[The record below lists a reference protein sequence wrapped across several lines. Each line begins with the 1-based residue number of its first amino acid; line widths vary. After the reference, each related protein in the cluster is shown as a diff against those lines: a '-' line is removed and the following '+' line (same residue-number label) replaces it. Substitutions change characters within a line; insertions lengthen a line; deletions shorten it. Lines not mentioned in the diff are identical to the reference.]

1 MKTVNYIVAMLAG
14 VAALSCVKEA
24 GKELPAP
31 QEEGLVTIKAALPES
46 ADPEVKAGA
55 HVGFSWYWGEGDK
68 IAVTGAED
76 TQVYNIKEGF
86 TPKYAE
92 FVGRP
97 VKGDSFTIAYP
108 ENAATAEWVGQ
119 TQVGNNSYAHLK
131 YAAQLSEVDDYLSFA
146 FQPEWAAEH
155 NGTIKQTGV
164 MKMVIALPDTV
175 TAVNNISI
183 AAEDAIFFKGNGD
196 AMVKKLEVAVTDGV
210 PAADHS
216 FTAWI
221 TTSWNDVTVPA
232 GTTFTVSVKT
242 KGEVIEKDITFTQ
255 ESVLKGGVVNNF
267 VVDATG
273 WIISTNRYA
282 SGKGTADKP
291 WVIMTPEQMV
301 YMSEDL
307 VAGECRYFKLGADID
322 MTGIDWVQMNP
333 VSPFDK
339 KIDFNGA
346 GYTIS
351 NLSCTNTEKDY
362 TSFFGVLYGKCYDV
376 NFVNATVVTAKKG
389 AGILG
394 GYGGTADKPCEV
406 TNVHVQG
413 TITSTAGNSVG
424 GFFGTA
430 RECTI
435 TRCSADVVI
444 KAAGQQVGGM
454 IGTDNGLGVSITDS
468 WTSGS
473 LVSDSS
479 ICGGIAG
486 DIIATGSSIKN
497 CFSTMSVTTQY
508 LFGGIVGR
516 AVAGQKAN
524 ASNCNGKDPQNHVE
538 YCIAWN
544 TELKSNNADTS
555 EHYSSGTVIGA
566 TAVKNYLVGCVRKP
580 DINFVDCAGN
590 ADTGNYLPF
599 DQEDSDPDHPM
610 TKGAGTY
617 AFAYHGKAAG
627 ATETLS
633 QVAQRIGWSADVWDF
648 SGDTPKLK

>member
-31 QEEGLVTIKAALPES
+31 QEEGLVTIKAVLPED
-46 ADPEVKAGA
+46 ATKAGA

-68 IAVTGAED
+68 IVVTGAED

-131 YAAQLSEVDDYLSFA
+131 YAAQLSEVDEYLSFA

-196 AMVKKLEVAVTDGV
+196 AKVKKLEVAVTDGA

-346 GYTIS
+346 GYIIS

-376 NFVNATVVTAKKG
+376 NFVNATVVTSKKG

-413 TITSTAGNSVG
+413 TITSSGGNSVG

-444 KAAGQQVGGM
+444 NAAGQQVGGI

-486 DIIATGSSIKN
+486 DIVATGSSIKN

-590 ADTGNYLPF
+590 AGTGNYLPF

-617 AFAYHGKAAG
+617 AFSYHGKAAG

-633 QVAQRIGWSADVWDF
+633 QVAQRIGWSADIWDF
-648 SGDTPKLK
+648 SGDTPNLK

>member
-31 QEEGLVTIKAALPES
+31 QEEGLVTIKAALPED
-46 ADPEVKAGA
+46 ATKAGA

-68 IAVTGAED
+68 IVVTGAED

-131 YAAQLSEVDDYLSFA
+131 YAAQLSEVDEYLSFA

-196 AMVKKLEVAVTDGV
+196 AKVKKLEVAVTDGA

-346 GYTIS
+346 GYIIS

-376 NFVNATVVTAKKG
+376 NFVNATVVTSKKG

-413 TITSTAGNSVG
+413 TITSSGGNSVG

-444 KAAGQQVGGM
+444 NAAGQQVGGM

-486 DIIATGSSIKN
+486 DIVATGSSIKN

-590 ADTGNYLPF
+590 AGTGNYLPF

-617 AFAYHGKAAG
+617 AFSYHGKAAG

-633 QVAQRIGWSADVWDF
+633 QVAQRIGWSADIWDF
-648 SGDTPKLK
+648 SGDTPNLK

>member
-1 MKTVNYIVAMLAG
+1 MKTIKYIVAMLAG

-24 GKELPAP
+24 GKDLPAP
-31 QEEGLVTIKAALPES
+31 EADGLITIKAGLPE
-46 ADPEVKAGA
+46 DVLTKAGA

-76 TQVYNIKEGF
+76 TQIYKIKEGF

-97 VKGDSFTIAYP
+97 VKGDSFTISFP
-108 ENAATAEWVGQ
+108 DNAATADWTGQ
-119 TQVGNNSYAHLK
+119 TQAGNDSYAHLK
-131 YAAQLSEVDDYLSFA
+131 YAAQLSDVDEYLSFA
-146 FQPEWAAEH
+146 FKPEWAAEH

-175 TAVNNISI
+175 TAVNNVSI

-196 AMVKKLEVAVTDGV
+196 AMVKKLDVAVTGGV

-216 FTAWI
+216 FTAWF

-232 GTTFTVSVKT
+232 GTTLTVSVKT
-242 KGEVIEKDITFTQ
+242 KGETIEKDITFA
-255 ESVLKGGVVNNF
+255 EEAVLMGGKVNNF
-267 VVDATG
+267 IVDATG
-273 WIISTNRYA
+273 WAIPTNRYA
-282 SGKGTADKP
+282 SGKGTAEKP
-291 WVIMTPEQMV
+291 WVIVTPEQML
-301 YMSEDL
+301 YMAEDL

-333 VSPFDK
+333 VGPYDK
-339 KIDFNGA
+339 QIDFNGA

-351 NLSCTNTEKDY
+351 NLSCSNTEKDY

-376 NFVNATVVTAKKG
+376 NFVNAKIVTSKKG

-394 GYGGTADKPCEV
+394 GYGGTTDKPCEV

-413 TITSTAGNSVG
+413 TIDSEAGNCVGGLFGTGREATISQCSANVVINCAGQMVGGIIGADAGLGVTITNCWSAGSITSTASIVG
-424 GFFGTA
+424 G
-430 RECTI
+430 I
-435 TRCSADVVI
+435 
-444 KAAGQQVGGM
+444 VG
-454 IGTDNGLGVSITDS
+454 DLVAE
-468 WTSGS
+468 GS
-473 LVSDSS
+473 TV
-479 ICGGIAG
+479 
-486 DIIATGSSIKN
+486 KN
-497 CFSTMSVTTQY
+497 CFSTASITTQY
-508 LFGGIVGR
+508 LFGGIIGR
-516 AVAGQKAN
+516 AVAGQKSN
-524 ASNCNGKDPQNHVE
+524 AANCNGKDPKNHIE

-544 TELKSNNADTS
+544 PELKSSNTDTS

-566 TAVKNYLVGCVRKP
+566 TAVKNFLVGCVRKA
-580 DINFVDCAGN
+580 DINFVDCPGN
-590 ADTGNYLPF
+590 AAKGADYAPF
-599 DQEDSDPDHPM
+599 DQDDSNPDTPM
-610 TKGAGTY
+610 VKGAGQY

-633 QVAQRIGWSADVWDF
+633 QVAQRIGWSAEVWDF

>member
-31 QEEGLVTIKAALPES
+31 QEEGLVTIKAALPDD
-46 ADPEVKAGA
+46 ATKAGA

-68 IAVTGAED
+68 IVVTGAED

-131 YAAQLSEVDDYLSFA
+131 YAAQLSEVDEYLSFA

-196 AMVKKLEVAVTDGV
+196 AKVKKLEVAVTDGA

-376 NFVNATVVTAKKG
+376 NFVNATVVTSKKG

-406 TNVHVQG
+406 TNVNVQG
-413 TITSTAGNSVG
+413 TITSSAGNSVG

-444 KAAGQQVGGM
+444 NAAGQQVGGM

-473 LVSDSS
+473 LVSASS

-486 DIIATGSSIKN
+486 DIVAVGSSIKN

-524 ASNCNGKDPQNHVE
+524 ASNCNGQNPQNHVE

-590 ADTGNYLPF
+590 AGTGNYLPF

-633 QVAQRIGWSADVWDF
+633 QVAQRIGWSADIWDF

>member
-1 MKTVNYIVAMLAG
+1 MKTIKYIVAMLAG

-31 QEEGLVTIKAALPES
+31 QADDLVTIKAALPDD
-46 ADPEVKAGA
+46 ATKAGA

-68 IAVTGAED
+68 IAVTGADEPQIF
-76 TQVYNIKEGF
+76 TIKEGF

-108 ENAATAEWVGQ
+108 ENAATAEWNSQ

-131 YAAQLSEVDDYLSFA
+131 YAAQLSDVDEYLNFA
-146 FQPEWAAEH
+146 FKPEWAAEH

-175 TAVNNISI
+175 TVVKNVSVS
-183 AAEDAIFFKGNGD
+183 AEDAIFFKGNGD

-221 TTSWNDVTVPA
+221 TTSWNDVTVSA
-232 GTTFTVSVKT
+232 GTTLTVSVKT
-242 KGEVIEKDITFTQ
+242 KGETIEKDVTFTK

-267 VVDATG
+267 IVDGTG
-273 WIISTNRYA
+273 WAILSNRYD
-282 SGKGTADKP
+282 SGKGTAEKP
-291 WVIMTPEQMV
+291 WVITTPEQML

-333 VSPFDK
+333 VGPFDK
-339 KIDFNGA
+339 QIDFNGNHH
-346 GYTIS
+346 TIS
-351 NLSCTNTEKDY
+351 NLKCSNTEKDY

-376 NFVNATVVTAKKG
+376 NFVNATITTSKKG

-394 GYGGTADKPCEV
+394 GYGGTTDKPCEV

-413 TITSTAGNSVG
+413 TITSSAGNSVG
-424 GFFGTA
+424 GLFGTA

-435 TRCSADVVI
+435 TRCSADVTI
-444 KAAGQQVGGM
+444 TANGQQVGGL
-454 IGTDNGLGVSITDS
+454 IGADAGLGVSITDS
-468 WTSGS
+468 WANGSIVSGA
-473 LVSDSS
+473 S

-486 DIIATGSSIKN
+486 DITATGSSIKN
-497 CFSTMSVTTQY
+497 CFATVSVTTQY
-508 LFGGIVGR
+508 YFGGIVGR
-516 AVAGQKAN
+516 AVAGQKGN
-524 ASNCNGKDPQNHVE
+524 ASNCEGKDPKNHIE

-544 TELKSNNADTS
+544 PELKSNNGDTS
-555 EHYSSGTVIGA
+555 EHYSSGTVIGSTA
-566 TAVKNYLVGCVRKP
+566 TKNYLKGCVRKP

-590 ADTGNYLPF
+590 TATGNYLPF
-599 DQEDSDPDHPM
+599 DQEDSDPEHPM
-610 TKGAGTY
+610 VKGAGTY
-617 AFAYHGKAAG
+617 AYAYHGKAAG
-627 ATETLS
+627 ATETLT
-633 QVAQRIGWSADVWDF
+633 QVAQRIGWSADIWDF